1 MNQFPT
7 SVTKLS
13 YARGIGE
20 FLQRNGA
27 VQFASPDDLRY
38 ACDKV
43 AGELMTTEPFVVRR
57 DGSVHTNQLPADEVQ
72 KIAGTLVKMSE
83 YLRSQG
89 KTAADPSAVSLATPA
104 AAYGDLL
111 EKVAAAATVGMS
123 TQKNDLSSAAAAT
136 NEAKQEA
143 QKRPDGYALVGQGN
157 TNFSESSDKR
167 VGQEEPHPGQ
177 DVSEGMSSNSI
188 VQATKAGSIKEVLQ
202 KLSAPMGATITG
214 TDPSQQNKME
224 ESPAGETMMEAQERP
239 EGYALVGQGNAN
251 IKEPADAQVGTE
263 QPHPKQPSDA
273 EGVST
278 NSVVEATKSAEA
290 GYIAEILIPHLP
302 TNMSPEAKIATVQ
315 HCAGLPPALREHYV
329 REVLTKAE

>member
-1 MNQFPT
+1 MPAA

-13 YARGIGE
+13 FVRGIGE
-20 FLQRNGA
+20 FLQRHSA
-27 VQFASPDDLRY
+27 TQFASPDDLRY

-43 AGELMTTEPFVVRR
+43 ASELMAIDPYDIRR
-57 DGSVHTNQLPADEVQ
+57 DGTIYVNDLPTNEVQ
-72 KIAGTLVKMSE
+72 KIAGTLIKMSE
-83 YLRSQG
+83 IMRSQG
-89 KTAADPSAVSLATPA
+89 KVASDPTSVSIATPA

-111 EKVAAAATVGMS
+111 RKVAAAATVGMS
-123 TQKNDLSSAAAAT
+123 VQKNDLSSAAAAT
-136 NEAKQEA
+136 NEGKQEA

-157 TNFSESSDKR
+157 ANFSESADKR
-167 VGQEEPHPGQ
+167 IGQEQPHPLQ
-177 DVSEGMSSNSI
+177 DTAEGMSSNSI
-188 VQATKAGSIKEVLQ
+188 VQATKAGSIAEVLQ
-202 KLSAPMGATITG
+202 KLSMPLGSTITG

-239 EGYALVGQGNAN
+239 TGYALVGQGNAN

-278 NSVVEATKSAEA
+278 NSVVEATKAAELR
-290 GYIAEILIPHLP
+290 GIANAIMPHLP
-302 TNMSPEAKIATVQ
+302 NGMSPEEKVATVQ

-329 REVLTKAE
+329 REVLTKAG

>member
-188 VQATKAGSIKEVLQ
+188 VQ
-202 KLSAPMGATITG
+202 
-214 TDPSQQNKME
+214 KME